1 MLLIP
6 DIFVTAQTVLYHCTI
21 ASYHCTFCVSLHS
34 ILCPASLCL
43 IKIILDLLMISRLL
57 WVIFL
62 LKKTL
67 NAKQIFGV
75 VFLLMIKL
83 MLVGLGL
90 WQPLRIRMDHVIW
103 PKGRCGPFFFS
114 AAQFFNS
121 LSRAVTWHKL
131 CSFFVSIRTELDT

>member
-1 MLLIP
+1 LLLIP

-67 NAKQIFGV
+67 NAKQIFWG
-75 VFLLMIKL
+75 
-83 MLVGLGL
+83 
-90 WQPLRIRMDHVIW
+90 
-103 PKGRCGPFFFS
+103 
-114 AAQFFNS
+114 S
-121 LSRAVTWHKL
+121 LSSYDKTDACRLRLVATLKDKNGPRHMAKREMW
-131 CSFFVSIRTELDT
+131 SILFLSGSVFQ